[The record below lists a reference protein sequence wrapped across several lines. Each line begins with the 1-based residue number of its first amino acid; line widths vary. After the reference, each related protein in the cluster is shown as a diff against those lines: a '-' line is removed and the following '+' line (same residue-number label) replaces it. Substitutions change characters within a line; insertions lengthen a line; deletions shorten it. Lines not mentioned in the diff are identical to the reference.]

1 MEPLYD
7 SDEDIG
13 DLSSTAQTSLSRPMA
28 DIQLS
33 KLKDL
38 IQDTRDNIS
47 KLEVPVI

>member
-13 DLSSTAQTSLSRPMA
+13 DLSSTAQTSLSRPMSE
-28 DIQLS
+28 ILTS

-38 IQDTRDNIS
+38 IHEYCS
-47 KLEVPVI
+47 KINELEVLHT

>member
-13 DLSSTAQTSLSRPMA
+13 DLCSTAQTSLSRPMA
-28 DIQLS
+28 EILLT

-38 IQDTRDNIS
+38 IHDTCENIA
-47 KLEVPVI
+47 KLAVISI